1 MFEQQSELNLKSTLD
16 KETWNHEAPSSD
28 DLIVTMKLN
37 TLDNLQLETPPIQE
51 WVSSGHGS
59 YKVVKSMLFFQSQ
72 LLEYVLVARNVPAI
86 A

>member
-1 MFEQQSELNLKSTLD
+1 
-16 KETWNHEAPSSD
+16 
-28 DLIVTMKLN
+28 MKLN
-37 TLDNLQLETPPIQE
+37 TLDELQLDAPQIQE
-51 WVSSGHGS
+51 WISSGHGS